1 MSQIN
6 NKDVGKLP
14 KEFKNMFSALT
25 LFKIRSHIRN
35 GVFGLISAWKEDFE
49 KIDNLEA
56 MNDLMERIKSLV
68 TGYIPIIGLWEG
80 EKIRAIFIY
89 NIKKDDLQDLAK
101 DFEQEV
107 FIHGNQ
113 GHCILYDT
121 DGNTISDGHYLEV
134 LELDEEVMNYR
145 EHKNKIS
152 LLSDIKK
159 AIRTIEYKLN
169 NEHLSNI
176 KRRHL
181 EKTLEGYKK
190 KIEKNLTSYMNSV
203 R

>member
-1 MSQIN
+1 
-6 NKDVGKLP
+6 
-14 KEFKNMFSALT
+14 MFSALT
-25 LFKIRSHIRN
+25 LFRIKSHIKN
-35 GVFGLISAWKEDFE
+35 GVFGIISAWKEGLE

-56 MNDLMERIKSLV
+56 MNDLIERIKSLA

-89 NIKKDDLQDLAK
+89 NITKDDLQDLAK
-101 DFEQEV
+101 EFGQEV

-121 DGNTISDGHYLEV
+121 DGNAISDGHNFKV
-134 LELDEEVMNYR
+134 LELDGEVMNYR
-145 EHKNKIS
+145 EHKNKRL
-152 LLSDIKK
+152 LLSDMKK
-159 AIRTIEYKLN
+159 AIRTIEYRLN

-181 EKTLEGYKK
+181 EKTLEG
-190 KIEKNLTSYMNSV
+190 
-203 R
+203 

>member
-6 NKDVGKLP
+6 KKDVGKLP

-25 LFKIRSHIRN
+25 LFRIRSHIRN
-35 GVFGLISAWKEDFE
+35 GVFGLISAWKEGLE

-56 MNDLMERIKSLV
+56 MNDLMERIKSLA

-101 DFEQEV
+101 EFGQEV

-113 GHCILYDT
+113 GHCILSDT
-121 DGNTISDGHYLEV
+121 NGTTISDGHNFKI
-134 LELDEEVMNYR
+134 LELDNEVMNYS
-145 EHKNKIS
+145 EHKNKIF
-152 LLSDIKK
+152 LLKEMKK
-159 AIRTIEYKLN
+159 AIRTIEYRLN
-169 NEHLSNI
+169 NEHLSNT

-190 KIEKNLTSYMNSV
+190 KIEKNLTSYMKSV